1 MEMFKVE
8 RYRARTVVTSL
19 LAGLVIAIPLCLL
32 AVHSRQTVP
41 EIQPAVRLDTEPE
54 TETVTVIE
62 YFKAYHEYSFMSY
75 LDSEKTISGAAYY
88 YSFISLS
95 EDMQNQ
101 IYTICANYEIS
112 YELILAVI
120 KTESEFQWVIGD
132 EGQAVGYMQ
141 IWPKW
146 WQGTA
151 DEHGLDINNPID
163 NVHLGI
169 IILTDALDDNCGDLN
184 KALKQYN
191 SGNPHYQGNE
201 YIDKVFEN
209 YEWIEGE
216 LNDVDR

>member
-32 AVHSRQTVP
+32 AVHSKCTGQSQSVT
-41 EIQPAVRLDTEPE
+41 TEE
-54 TETVTVIE
+54 SIEQEETVAHMTP
-62 YFKAYHEYSFMSY
+62 YYSYSFMTYVEDVPTEETSF
-75 LDSEKTISGAAYY
+75 SGYD
-88 YSFISLS
+88 FIPLS
-95 EDMQNQ
+95 ADMQVQ
-101 IYTICANYEIS
+101 IYAICEEYEIS
-112 YELILAVI
+112 YDLILAVI
-120 KTESEFQWVIGD
+120 KTESEFQWLIGD
-132 EGQAVGYMQ
+132 DGQAIGYMQ

-146 WQGTA
+146 WQKTA
-151 DEHGLDINNPID
+151 DAAGLNINEPLD

-169 IILTDALDDNCGDLN
+169 IILTGALDDNCGDLN

-191 SGNPHYQGNE
+191 SGNPHYHGNE

-216 LNDVDR
+216 LNDADR

>member
-1 MEMFKVE
+1 M
-8 RYRARTVVTSL
+8 TSL
-19 LAGLVIAIPLCLL
+19 LAGIVISIPLCLL
-32 AVHSRQTVP
+32 S
-41 EIQPAVRLDTEPE
+41 VRSKCTGQSQSVTTEE
-54 TETVTVIE
+54 SIEQEETVAHMTP
-62 YFKAYHEYSFMSY
+62 YYSYSFMTYVEDVPTEETSF
-75 LDSEKTISGAAYY
+75 SGYD
-88 YSFISLS
+88 FIPLS
-95 EDMQNQ
+95 ADMQVQ
-101 IYTICANYEIS
+101 IYAICEEYEIS
-112 YELILAVI
+112 YDLIMAVI
-120 KTESEFQWVIGD
+120 KTESEFQWLIGD
-132 EGQAVGYMQ
+132 DGQAIGYMQ

-146 WQGTA
+146 WQKTA
-151 DEHGLDINNPID
+151 DAAGLNINEPLD

>member
-1 MEMFKVE
+1 MFRIE
-8 RYRARTVVTSL
+8 RYRSRTVVTSL

-32 AVHSRQTVP
+32 S
-41 EIQPAVRLDTEPE
+41 VRSKCTGQSQSVTTEE
-54 TETVTVIE
+54 SIEQEETVAHMTP
-62 YFKAYHEYSFMSY
+62 YYSYSFMTYVEDVPTEETSF
-75 LDSEKTISGAAYY
+75 SGYD
-88 YSFISLS
+88 FIPLS
-95 EDMQNQ
+95 ADMQVQ
-101 IYTICANYEIS
+101 IYAICEEYEIS
-112 YELILAVI
+112 YDLIMAVI
-120 KTESEFQWVIGD
+120 KTESEFQWLIGD
-132 EGQAVGYMQ
+132 DGQAIGYMQ

-146 WQGTA
+146 WQKTA
-151 DEHGLDINNPID
+151 DAVGLNINEPLD